1 VSSGRPSGGPDAHPF
16 VERPHRTLLALA
28 LPVLLSHVAEP
39 LAGLADIA
47 FVARLG
53 SSELAG
59 LGVATTLLSGAVWI
73 FGFLGIGA
81 QTRVAHALGAGRLED
96 ARETAGLVLWL
107 SLGIGVLAAAV
118 VFPVLG
124 PAAGLMGAE
133 GEIRSAS
140 VTYLGIRLLG
150 LPGTL
155 LMMGGFGVL
164 RGLQDMR
171 TPLWAAGTASVLNA
185 VLDPLL
191 IFGVGPFPRLGV
203 AGAAW
208 ATTATQWLAAVWAVR
223 AVRLELGIARHVHPR
238 QVVALLVVGRDLFL
252 RTGLLLLFLML
263 ATRTATRAGAEAGA
277 AHAALRQIW
286 MLTAFVLGAYEA
298 TAQSLVGY
306 FMGGDRVAV
315 ARRVAGAAC
324 TWGFGTGAL
333 LTLGMLLLEDPVAR
347 LLVPTAAHAV
357 FAGAWWIAA
366 LAQPLNALAFVTDG
380 IHWGTSDYRYLRNG
394 MFLSTTV
401 GAGALMLVDVSRPD
415 ALALV
420 WGVTLVWAAM
430 RGGVGLVRIWP
441 APGRS
446 PLRAPV
452 AS

>member
-1 VSSGRPSGGPDAHPF
+1 
-16 VERPHRTLLALA
+16 
-28 LPVLLSHVAEP
+28 VAEP
-39 LAGLADIA
+39 LAGLADTA

-59 LGVATTLLSGAVWI
+59 LGVSTTLLSGAVWI

-81 QTRVAHALGAGRLED
+81 QTGVARALGAERLED

-107 SLGIGVLAAAV
+107 SLGIGVLAALV
-118 VFPVLG
+118 IFPLLG
-124 PAAGLMGAE
+124 SAAELMGAG

-140 VTYLGIRLLG
+140 VTYLGIRLVG

-223 AVRLELGIARHVHPR
+223 AVHVELGIARPVHPR
-238 QVVALLVVGRDLFL
+238 QVVELLVVGRDLFL
-252 RTGLLLLFLML
+252 RTGLLLFFLLL
-263 ATRTATRAGAEAGA
+263 ATRSATRAGAEAGA
-277 AHAALRQIW
+277 AHQALRQVW
-286 MLTAFVLGAYEA
+286 MLTAFLLGAYEA

-306 FMGGDRVAV
+306 FLGGGRIAV
-315 ARRVAGAAC
+315 ARLVAGVAC
-324 TWGFGTGAL
+324 MWGFGTGAL
-333 LTLGMLLLEDPVAR
+333 LTLVMLLLEEPVAR

-366 LAQPLNALAFVTDG
+366 LSQPLNALAFVTDG
-380 IHWGTSDYRYLRNG
+380 VHWGTSDYRYLRNG
-394 MFLSTTV
+394 MFLATAL
-401 GAGALMLVDVSRPD
+401 GAAALMLIDVSRPD

-420 WGVTLVWAAM
+420 WGATLAWAAM
-430 RGGVGLVRIWP
+430 RCGVGLVRIWP

-446 PLRAPV
+446 PLRAA
-452 AS
+452 ASP